1 MSTSEDKPPVFASW
15 RSWYTLVLGVLV
27 IQMLLYYWLTRSFA

>member
-15 RSWYTLVLGVLV
+15 RGWYLLVLGTLAL
-27 IQMLLYYWLTRSFA
+27 QMLLYYWLTQSFA